1 MQAQEHTQ
9 APSNPFAALLGQQ
22 ILPSEKCGSLV
33 VRHFMFENPE
43 DQDED
48 ELDD

>member
-9 APSNPFAALLGQQ
+9 SNPFAALLGQQ
-22 ILPSEKCGSLV
+22 VLPSEKCGSLV